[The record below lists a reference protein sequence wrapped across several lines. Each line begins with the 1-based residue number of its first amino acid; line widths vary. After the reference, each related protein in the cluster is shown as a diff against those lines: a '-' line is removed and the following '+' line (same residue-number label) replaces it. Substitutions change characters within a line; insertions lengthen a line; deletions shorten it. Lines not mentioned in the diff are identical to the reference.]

1 MNDPS
6 FRSETDWGLPQV
18 LDVEQF
24 EQSLTDALQGE
35 AEEAADPTEDMTAAP
50 VKGFTLQA
58 LFPPKLSQSDE
69 AGGYLRGASRA
80 YTELGVRNSRLEYQP
95 KV

>member
-1 MNDPS
+1 MRADLQRQTTAAGEIFSKRKTPGSDVQMNDPS

-58 LFPPKLSQSDE
+58 LFPPK
-69 AGGYLRGASRA
+69 
-80 YTELGVRNSRLEYQP
+80 
-95 KV
+95 